1 MEFLFVEEKAIS
13 SSETRKVLCGPS
25 IDYWLRTAELIL
37 LLVVRWP
44 AMSFIDSNS
53 EDQPGFEKH
62 GRAARSRRGVRLTTS
77 RYLAVAIGP
86 ANLQYKYCVG
96 HL

>member
-1 MEFLFVEEKAIS
+1 
-13 SSETRKVLCGPS
+13 
-25 IDYWLRTAELIL
+25 
-37 LLVVRWP
+37 
-44 AMSFIDSNS
+44 MSFIDSNS

-86 ANLQYKYCVG
+86 ANLQYKYCVARNKVQRDQLSLSDFRSADG
-96 HL
+96 RVYRCADELYYRRRH